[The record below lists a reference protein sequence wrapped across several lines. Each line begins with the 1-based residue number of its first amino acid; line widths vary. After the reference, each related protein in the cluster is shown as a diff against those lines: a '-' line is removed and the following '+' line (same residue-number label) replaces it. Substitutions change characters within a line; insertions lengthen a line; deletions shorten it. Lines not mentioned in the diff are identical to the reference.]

1 MNDQDIRDIW
11 AAVNKMQAD
20 SALINASLVRIEAM
34 LCERCEARMNTIRQ
48 MQRQAESH
56 DKRLDKLEQLR
67 AQLLV
72 IAAIGSMV
80 GGAAVAWLFRMI
92 GG

>member
-1 MNDQDIRDIW
+1 MSEQDVRDLW
-11 AAVNKMQAD
+11 SAVNSMRAE
-20 SALINASLVRIEAM
+20 SALIGSSLVRIEAM
-34 LCERCEARMNTIRQ
+34 LSERCEARMNTMRQ
-48 MQRQAESH
+48 MQRQTEDH
-56 DKRLDKLEQLR
+56 DKRIDKLEQLR

-80 GGAAVAWLFRMI
+80 GGAAVAWLFRVI